1 MRSNGRK
8 FNELRNIKV
17 IPAVQRDPMGS
28 VMIQWGN
35 THVICAVQVDEKVPN
50 WMGPK
55 PTGWITAEYGML
67 PGCSDKR
74 IHRDKIRS
82 TGRTHE
88 IQRLIGR
95 SIRAAVEL
103 KSVGMRTFQIDCDV
117 VQADGGTRVASITGG
132 YLALRL
138 ALFRLKEK
146 KLIDRIPETKMVS
159 AVSIG
164 KIESELLLDL
174 DYSEDVRAEVDSN
187 VVMNDRGEFIEI
199 QGTAEKG
206 SFAREDFNKMIDLAT
221 DGCQQLFEIQKRY
234 LKEWGIA

>member
-1 MRSNGRK
+1 
-8 FNELRNIKV
+8 
-17 IPAVQRDPMGS
+17 MGS